1 MDSKLLLLTKNLKK
15 INTLTSDLDKYTKEV
30 ENTINNINDELK
42 NVSNVVLDQFLQS
55 NKTKNNFST
64 MESYIFLNNVC
75 KMLSDDKSPLC
86 YKKEQYTSF
95 IRIFMNIFDCINNKS
110 VEKNTQL
117 EIEKLILDVLFTT
130 EQIRLEEFFNV
141 IRKGKSIKDFTI
153 EFFIYTFN
161 NLTYYSNGT
170 YYFTSLENVDYS
182 LYIENKN
189 KNMSN
194 FEKFKSKI
202 LTILKIN

>member
-42 NVSNVVLDQFLQS
+42 NASNVVLDQFLQS

-194 FEKFKSKI
+194 FEKFKSKF